1 MIQGDKSAHHELEL
15 QARLLEWITQ
25 DSERVRALQ
34 PAAQC
39 AAEYAISQWCLAAG
53 FVRDLVWDRLHGFE
67 SSPLNDIELIYYC
80 PLDIRPERDRAIEAY
95 LCCLAPELPWS
106 VKNQA
111 RMQRKNRDAPYISCL
126 DAMAHWPELEIA
138 VGICAS
144 SNGLACAGSLKSAY
158 RLITPF
164 GLLLNTERCH
174 SSSRWL
180 YCCCFW
186 PPSGRYYGTCRCF

>member
-67 SSPLNDIELIYYC
+67 SSPLNDIELI
-80 PLDIRPERDRAIEAY
+80 
-95 LCCLAPELPWS
+95 
-106 VKNQA
+106 
-111 RMQRKNRDAPYISCL
+111 
-126 DAMAHWPELEIA
+126 
-138 VGICAS
+138 
-144 SNGLACAGSLKSAY
+144 
-158 RLITPF
+158 
-164 GLLLNTERCH
+164 
-174 SSSRWL
+174 
-180 YCCCFW
+180 
-186 PPSGRYYGTCRCF
+186 